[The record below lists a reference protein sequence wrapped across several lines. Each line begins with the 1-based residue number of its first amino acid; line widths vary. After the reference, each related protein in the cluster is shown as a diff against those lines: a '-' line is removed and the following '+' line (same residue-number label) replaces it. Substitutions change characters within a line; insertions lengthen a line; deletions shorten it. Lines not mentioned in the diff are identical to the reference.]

1 MILVSR
7 TPAEGF
13 VQAPDGVPNGLLMVQ
28 MEGRGKLLGQIQDL
42 RIGIWKVRNLRH
54 GGSPQL
60 TPNIK
65 MVLLGPAEP
74 KTASISTVR
83 NECASDGEVPSSCFI
98 MSSAQVPAPENGGI
112 LNLDTIFHLHRTAT
126 PCVKWTRALLVRDPF
141 PGVCKPNPS
150 LRCVGDI
157 PLADLV
163 PRHIFVGEV
172 FD

>member
-1 MILVSR
+1 MHPAFLFEDLHDVRIRGRLHCKMILVSR

-74 KTASISTVR
+74 KKQ
-83 NECASDGEVPSSCFI
+83 
-98 MSSAQVPAPENGGI
+98 QV
-112 LNLDTIFHLHRTAT
+112 
-126 PCVKWTRALLVRDPF
+126 
-141 PGVCKPNPS
+141 
-150 LRCVGDI
+150 
-157 PLADLV
+157 
-163 PRHIFVGEV
+163 
-172 FD
+172 